1 VKSEIKESNYGLKL
15 LEGVSLDVKAVSF
28 ARISIGVPI
37 SLIAIQ
43 GTIFVSSSV
52 GTLRLIALMT
62 SILTHNFGRCASF
75 S

>member
-1 VKSEIKESNYGLKL
+1 MKSEINESNYGLKL
-15 LEGVSLDVKAVSF
+15 LEGESLDVKAVLL
-28 ARISIGVPI
+28 ALISIGVPI

-43 GTIFVSSSV
+43 GTIFFSSSV

-62 SILTHNFGRCASF
+62 SIFTQSFGRCASF